1 MMGSFE
7 NNTKFLKTIR
17 SYWSEHFIENFLK
30 EEICDQTWYD
40 HKISLKGPAFLICA
54 LTTELEILLNNNGLY
69 VIQVI
74 NVRVLKNKIKYQVV

>member
-1 MMGSFE
+1 MIKHG
-7 NNTKFLKTIR
+7 I
-17 SYWSEHFIENFLK
+17 
-30 EEICDQTWYD
+30 D